1 MSTLGDYQDNIEELD
16 TLSITN
22 YERIFKIFTLD
33 NDDKQFYFY
42 NILKKI
48 VMPDNINSDYIEYY
62 DNKSPAPLTLISHR
76 IYNDIKLWWLIAL
89 LNKDKLQSNLFVVP
103 GGTQLQ
109 YLTAEALPLVFAQI
123 TKITIKNG
131 RHY

>member
-48 VMPDNINSDYIEYY
+48 VMPDNINSDFIEYY